1 MWHQH
6 ESAGF
11 QRSLRTVVA
20 AATVLL
26 LAGCS
31 DLLEIR
37 PDPQTINPR
46 LNPPLLN
53 ETMNGVQADFNF
65 SYDIWLMGAGMFGN
79 EINSVS
85 FLRWDMA
92 SRIPNEA
99 PGITAGTGAA
109 SPNDRNVRA
118 NFPAFYSYLQ
128 TVLATSGNAQA
139 RVLAGDFASIADP
152 PNSSQI
158 ARLAVIRGFALIWL
172 SDVWCDFVLDGQPT
186 FYTSVQGWNLARVEF
201 EQALSATGAS
211 AADLNAARAGLARV
225 YRLLGN
231 WPQADAFAALVP
243 PSFTYQTTYGA
254 LPQANQ
260 NRIWF
265 HLWAFGEHTISAR
278 WRNLTLDGTATPD
291 SRVSVVAPPISPT
304 GTLDVLRAPNKVP
317 SVTSTLNVTSGAEA
331 LLIRAE
337 AALAGGLLQTAVDR
351 INEVRVLRGVTL
363 AWAPAALVATEIRDK
378 LIDERGRTLLL
389 EGTRVGDLRFYL
401 RTYGLDLWH
410 TSNPQAAA
418 MGTATCHPVPLI
430 ELLNIAGIAPY
441 NYVGDT
447 YASP

>member
-11 QRSLRTVVA
+11 QRSRRTVA
-20 AATVLL
+20 AAATALV

-31 DLLEIR
+31 DLLAIR
-37 PDPQTINPR
+37 PDPQTVNPR

-65 SYDIWLMGAGMFGN
+65 SYDIWLIGAGMFGN
-79 EINSVS
+79 EVNSVS
-85 FLRWDMA
+85 FLRWEMA
-92 SRIPNEA
+92 NRIPSEA
-99 PGITAGTGAA
+99 PGVSSGTGAA
-109 SPNDRNVRA
+109 SPNDRSQRA

-128 TVLATSGNAQA
+128 TVLATSANAQA
-139 RVLAGDFASIADP
+139 RVLAGDFPSIANP

-172 SDVWCDFVLDGQPT
+172 ADVWCDFVLDGQPT
-186 FYTSVQGWNLARVEF
+186 IYTSVQGWNLARVEF
-201 EQALSATGAS
+201 EQALSSTGAS
-211 AADLNAARAGLARV
+211 AEDINAARAGLARV

-260 NRIWF
+260 NRVWF
-265 HLWAFGEHTISAR
+265 HLWAFGEHTVSAR

-291 SRVSVVAPPISPT
+291 SRVSIVAPPISPS

-317 SVTSTLNVTSGAEA
+317 AVTSSLNVTSGAEA

-337 AALAGGLLQTAVDR
+337 AALAAGQLQSAVDR
-351 INEVRVLRGVTL
+351 INAVRTLRGVAL
-363 AWAPAALVATEIRDK
+363 AWAPQALDATVIRDK

-401 RTYGLDLWH
+401 RTYRLDLWH
-410 TSNPQAAA
+410 TSIPQAAA
-418 MGTATCHPVPLI
+418 MGTATCHPVPLSSLFHRSKLI
-430 ELLNIAGIAPY
+430 RIPK
-441 NYVGDT
+441 DR
-447 YASP
+447 